1 MANILALDDVPDAA
15 RLIKRILEPQGHTVM
30 VFTEE
35 EDALAHARK
44 HDVDLAILDIK
55 LKKMTGV
62 EVLGQLKQIHPGV
75 KAIMLT
81 GYPTMETAQESLQL
95 GAGDYCVKPIDVD
108 DLEEK
113 VNALLAGAKPASN
126 E

>member
-15 RLIKRILEPQGHTVM
+15 RLIKRILEPQGHNVM

-35 EDALAHARK
+35 EDALAYARK
-44 HDVDLAILDIK
+44 HDVDLAVLDIK

-81 GYPTMETAQESLQL
+81 GYPTMETAQEALKL

-113 VNALLAGAKPASN
+113 VNALLAGATPASS

>member
-35 EDALAHARK
+35 EDALAYARK

-62 EVLGQLKQIHPGV
+62 EVLGQLKRIRPGV

-113 VNALLAGAKPASN
+113 VNALLTGATPASS

>member
-15 RLIKRILEPQGHTVM
+15 RLIKRILEPQGHTVV

-35 EDALAHARK
+35 EDALTHARK
-44 HDVDLAILDIK
+44 HHVDLAILDIK

-62 EVLGQLKQIHPGV
+62 EVLGQLKQIHPDV

-81 GYPTMETAQESLQL
+81 GYPTMETAQESLKL

-108 DLEEK
+108 GLEEK
-113 VNALLAGAKPASN
+113 VNALLAGATPASS

>member
-15 RLIKRILEPQGHTVM
+15 RLIKRILEPQGHTVV

-44 HDVDLAILDIK
+44 HHVDLAILDIK

-62 EVLGQLKQIHPGV
+62 EVLGQLKQIHPDV

-81 GYPTMETAQESLQL
+81 GYPTMETAQESLKL

-113 VNALLAGAKPASN
+113 VNALLAGATPASS

>member
-1 MANILALDDVPDAA
+1 
-15 RLIKRILEPQGHTVM
+15 
-30 VFTEE
+30 
-35 EDALAHARK
+35 
-44 HDVDLAILDIK
+44 
-55 LKKMTGV
+55 V